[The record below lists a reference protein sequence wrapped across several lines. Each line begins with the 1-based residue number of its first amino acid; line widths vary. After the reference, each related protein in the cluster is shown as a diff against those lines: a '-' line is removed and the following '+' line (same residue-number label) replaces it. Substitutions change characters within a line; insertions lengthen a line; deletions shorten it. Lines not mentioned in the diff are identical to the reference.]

1 MELPEINAKARK
13 IILDNKFKIDEA
25 DTGLDLIIFAKKDFT
40 FYLQIED
47 EDCFA
52 FGLSDIDSADLGQ
65 SFYQRF
71 DENGESLDQFEE
83 FLLWV
88 NDGRFD
94 YIKKMYKSVE
104 VLKEKFEDNEE
115 DLKWI
120 TEYLI
125 G

>member
-1 MELPEINAKARK
+1 MELQEINEKARK
-13 IILDNKFKIDEA
+13 LILDNKFKIDEV
-25 DTGLDLIIFAKKDFT
+25 DIGLDLIVFTKKDFT
-40 FYLQIED
+40 FYLQIEN
-47 EDCFA
+47 EECFG
-52 FGLSDIDSADLGQ
+52 FGLSDIDSADLGE
-65 SFYQRF
+65 SFYRRF
-71 DENGESLDQFEE
+71 DENGSIDEFEE

-94 YIKKMYKSVE
+94 YIKKMYKAVE

>member
-1 MELPEINAKARK
+1 MNLPEINAKARK
-13 IILDNKFKIDEA
+13 IILDNKFKIIEDE
-25 DTGLDLIIFAKKDFT
+25 TSEDLIVFYKTDFQ
-40 FYLQIED
+40 FYLQIEE

-52 FGLSDIDSADLGQ
+52 YGLSDIGSILLGE

-94 YIKKMYKSVE
+94 YIKKMYKAVE

-125 G
+125 D

>member
-1 MELPEINAKARK
+1 MELQEINAKARK
-13 IILDNKFKIDEA
+13 LILDNKFKIIEDESSE
-25 DTGLDLIIFAKKDFT
+25 DLIVFRKTDFQ
-40 FYLQIED
+40 FYLQIEE
-47 EDCFA
+47 EDCFT
-52 FGLSDIDSADLGQ
+52 FGLYDIGSIALRE
-65 SFYQRF
+65 SFYRRF

-94 YIKKMYKSVE
+94 YIKKMYKAVE

-120 TEYLI
+120 IEYLI
-125 G
+125 D